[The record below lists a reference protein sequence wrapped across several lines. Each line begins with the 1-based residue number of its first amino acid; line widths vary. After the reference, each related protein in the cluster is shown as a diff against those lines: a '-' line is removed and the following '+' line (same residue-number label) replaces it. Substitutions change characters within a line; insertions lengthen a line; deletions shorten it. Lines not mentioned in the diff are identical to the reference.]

1 MSDDKPKN
9 AIDMPFQAG
18 SDTCVMINYIIFTRK
33 IKQLL
38 EQKRNIIYNV

>member
-18 SDTCVMINYIIFTRK
+18 SVLVSQGVPESRPSDRAAVI
-33 IKQLL
+33 L
-38 EQKRNIIYNV
+38 